1 MTVKI
6 WIGLSL
12 FNQKFL
18 PSAMQERI
26 GARQWLGKAVVT
38 AVHLSL
44 AWECRS
50 QDIGPSI
57 ERNNY
62 RVKTL

>member
-1 MTVKI
+1 
-6 WIGLSL
+6 
-12 FNQKFL
+12 
-18 PSAMQERI
+18 MQERI

-44 AWECRS
+44 AWDCRS